1 MQMFL
6 YVIAAIFI
14 LGIIIMI
21 HELGHYTAGRLL
33 GFTILEFNIGMGPKA
48 MGWRRKGID
57 YNLRY
62 LPIGGSVR
70 FLGEDENTDDPG
82 AMNRQPAWKR
92 LIVISAGAIMNIVLA
107 IVLSILMAGF
117 YGGTLTPR
125 IDKVLEGTPAQAAG
139 VLPGDVI
146 TSVNGHPVQTR
157 EDVST
162 GMALNTQTVTMT
174 VQREGSG
181 EHTFIIQP
189 AMDEQSGTPMIGI
202 HFTRIPLGFIET
214 ISQGTAM
221 AFENVNVVLNFF
233 KRLILFQI
241 PQQELAESVGGPV
254 AIGTALVTAVDRG
267 FDWVLFIAA
276 MISINLGVFNLLPL
290 PALDGGRLVF
300 ILVEMVRGKPVPPEK
315 EGMVHFVGLMLLFGL
330 ALLVTFKDIRSLF
343 V

>member
-1 MQMFL
+1 MQTVL
-6 YVIAAIFI
+6 YAIIAVFI
-14 LGIIIMI
+14 LGIIVMI

-48 MGWRRKGID
+48 FGWRRKGID
-57 YNLRY
+57 YNLRW

-70 FLGEDENTDDPG
+70 FLGEDEKMDDPG
-82 AMNRQPAWKR
+82 AMNKQAAWKR

-107 IVLSILMAGF
+107 IVLCIIMAGL
-117 YGGTLTPR
+117 YGGTITTQ
-125 IDKVLEGTPAQAAG
+125 IQSVNDGQPAQVAG

-146 TSVNGHPVQTR
+146 TSVNGHSVTVR
-157 EDVST
+157 EDITT
-162 GMALNTQTVTMT
+162 GMALNPELVTLT

-181 EHTFIIQP
+181 EHTFIIKP
-189 AMDEQSGTPMIGI
+189 VMDGQTNSPMIGI
-202 HFTRIPLGFIET
+202 VFARQPLGFIDT
-214 ISQGTAM
+214 ITQGTIM
-221 AFENVNVVLNFF
+221 AFDNVKLIIDFF
-233 KRLILFQI
+233 KRLFLFQI

-276 MISINLGVFNLLPL
+276 LISINLGVFNLLPL

-300 ILVEMVRGKPVPPEK
+300 ILVEMVRGKPVPAEK

-330 ALLVTFKDIRSLF
+330 ALLVTFKDIYGLF